1 MRSGATDASI
11 TNRIREIQE
20 RISGMKDAMEDIDT
34 LVKKIQSE
42 KASKLICPG
51 NSGHHEKI
59 KTKNHRNRGE
69 GRF

>member
-1 MRSGATDASI
+1 MQASL
-11 TNRIREIQE
+11 TEYKRYKRESQAWKIPWKVLTHW
-20 RISGMKDAMEDIDT
+20 SN
-34 LVKKIQSE
+34 KIQSE
-42 KASKLICPG
+42 IASNLKCPG